1 MTIILDP
8 YSVMV
13 AMSSQPKSICCRA
26 FSRLLLFACMALSL
40 SGCITGIKYGD
51 VPHAVLAADERC
63 DPDGAKSAVWAN
75 KPIFGVTSRLPD
87 CRTLPLK
94 LTDFRTDDLRYL
106 RFGEAPILKGKAQAI
121 PFAFASEKDWWAQ
134 LETATKASNG
144 QVLLYVHGFRER
156 FETSAKDT
164 LQIARMSENTAPVIH
179 YSWPSQGELLSY
191 GVDETNM
198 YFDEDNFA
206 LFLQALAERPWVKD
220 IRIVAHSMGARLVL
234 PAIEYVDS
242 KSTIRD
248 STNISNIILAAPD
261 MDRQAFE
268 RDVGEGILTPARVKA
283 GRHMTLYVSAKD
295 GAIGLSRT
303 LHGYPRLGAPFCF
316 NPFEM
321 AALKAKG
328 LPLRCYPANFKNAE
342 SIATALTIIDTTDVS
357 IGRSGHANHI
367 RSAIACRDFAAV
379 LKGAQGT
386 DRVATYLP
394 YVFTLRP
401 AGKGI
406 ELDNRVE
413 CSQGS

>member
-1 MTIILDP
+1 LLR
-8 YSVMV
+8 S
-13 AMSSQPKSICCRA
+13 
-26 FSRLLLFACMALSL
+26 LLLVCVALGL

-51 VPHAVLAADERC
+51 VPHATLAADERC
-63 DPDGAKSAVWAN
+63 DPVDAKSPVWNN
-75 KPIFGVTSRLPD
+75 KPIFAVTSRLPD
-87 CRTLPLK
+87 CRTALLK
-94 LTDFRTDDLRYL
+94 LTDFRTDDLRYM
-106 RFGEAPILKGKAQAI
+106 RFGEAPSAKGKKPQPV
-121 PFAFASEKDWWAQ
+121 PFAFMSEKTWWAQ
-134 LETATKASNG
+134 LETAAKAGNG
-144 QVLLYVHGFRER
+144 RVLLYVHGFRER
-156 FETSAKDT
+156 FDTSARDT
-164 LQIARMSENTAPVIH
+164 LQIARMSDFSAPIIH

-198 YFDEDNFA
+198 YFDAVNFRI
-206 LFLQALAERPWVKD
+206 FLQALAERAWVKD
-220 IRIVAHSMGARLVL
+220 IRIVAHSMGARLVM

-242 KSTIRD
+242 KSALSD

-283 GRHMTLYVSAKD
+283 GRHVTLYVSAKD

-316 NPFEM
+316 DPFEL

-342 SIATALTIIDTTDVS
+342 SITAALTIIDTTDVS
-357 IGRSGHANHI
+357 HSRGGHSNHI

-379 LKGAQGT
+379 LKGETGP

-394 YVFTLRP
+394 YVYTLRP
-401 AGKGI
+401 LGKGA
-406 ELDNRVE
+406 EPEDRVACKQAE
-413 CSQGS
+413 P